1 MEIFRKITIAIF
13 SIIVIIL
20 IGCSPKASDIIV
32 LEVGQ
37 QKVTL
42 ADYENFYTRNSGGW
56 EMGKKSS
63 LEERQRFLDL
73 LTNYKLKLQD
83 AYDRNLI
90 NDSDIVNELN
100 EYRASLAT
108 SFLTDREIT
117 TPGVKKLYDRRKEEI
132 RAQHILL
139 KVAPN
144 ASPEE
149 TLKAYNKAMELIQ
162 RAKSGENFDSLAI
175 KNSEDPS
182 VKFNSGDIYY
192 FTAGQMVTPF
202 EDAAYSMKKGEI
214 SSVPVR
220 STFGYHI
227 IKILDRQPARGSIR
241 VSHIMTRFQK
251 SAADSADTAAALMRI
266 KKLEDSL
273 KMGFDFH
280 KLAIKYSEDAGS
292 APQGGDLGWFERRR
306 FVQPFDEAAFKLK
319 VGEISPIIRTPYGYH
334 LIKCDSAKPLASF
347 AVLSEDLK
355 KLYQQQRFNEEYNAY
370 LNKLKKDFQYQF
382 NEDVF
387 NEFIASLDSTKTTD
401 DSGWAETIPNEL
413 RMKSLMVING
423 RKILLDTIITI
434 LEKRPEYQNTFLRNS
449 DLKNKVNKISD
460 ALLLETKAIGLEQR
474 YPEFASLM
482 KEYTDGIVLYKAE
495 QLEVWNKTTVTDSAL
510 KNYYEENKSKF
521 VFPDR
526 VNITA
531 LLFETDTLAYMV
543 YDSLQQGVNFADLV
557 QRYKEN
563 PPPKNS
569 DGSRGLQPVETDE
582 LTKHASSMNVGEISE
597 PFATEDGM
605 YAIIK
610 LNAKE
615 PSRQKTYEEAGT
627 EVSNAYQEF
636 ISKNLEKQWLERIKL
651 KHPVKQNKDA
661 LVKAFT
667 SPPPEK

>member
-1 MEIFRKITIAIF
+1 MEIFRKITIVILTL
-13 SIIVIIL
+13 IVIIL

-56 EMGKKSS
+56 EMGKKSTI
-63 LEERQRFLDL
+63 EERQRFLDL

-83 AYDRNLI
+83 AYDRNMI
-90 NDSDIVNELN
+90 NDSDIVSELN
-100 EYRASLAT
+100 EYRTSLAT

-117 TPGVKKLYDRRKEEI
+117 NPGIKKLYERRKEEI

-162 RAKSGENFDSLAI
+162 KAKSGENFDSLAI
-175 KNSEDPS
+175 RNSEDPS

-214 SSVPVR
+214 SSLPVR

-266 KKLEDSL
+266 RKLEDSL

-280 KLAIKYSEDAGS
+280 KLAIKYSEDVGS

-347 AVLSEDLK
+347 ETLSEDLK
-355 KLYQQQRFNEEYNAY
+355 KLFQQQRFNDEYNAY

-382 NEDVF
+382 NENVF

-401 DSGWAETIPNEL
+401 DSDWAETIPNEL
-413 RMKSLMVING
+413 RMKPLMVING
-423 RKILLDTIITI
+423 QNILLDTVIII
-434 LEKRPEYQNTFLRNS
+434 LEKRPEYQNTLLRNS
-449 DLKNKVNKISD
+449 EMRNKVNKISD
-460 ALLLETKAIGLEQR
+460 ALLLKIKAIGLEHR
-474 YPEFASLM
+474 YPEFAALM

-495 QLEVWNKTTVTDSAL
+495 QLEIWNKTTVSDSAL
-510 KNYYEENKSKF
+510 KNYYVENKSKF

-531 LLFETDTLAYMV
+531 LLFETDTLAYIV
-543 YDSLQQGVNFADLV
+543 YDSLQKGIDFVELV

-582 LTKHASSMNVGEISE
+582 LTKHASAMNVGEISE

-627 EVSNAYQEF
+627 EISNAYQEF

-651 KHPVKQNKDA
+651 KHPVKQNKDV

-667 SPPPEK
+667 SPPQEK